1 MRRPG
6 STRRSRIRSA
16 PTRRGIA
23 SVHTCHQCY
32 RYPFYG
38 FNSSYLSNY
47 LDYVEALLGFNGY
60 EKNIG
65 VKFSSPRLTLRQ

>member
-1 MRRPG
+1 MNVV
-6 STRRSRIRSA
+6 A
-16 PTRRGIA
+16 YDA
-23 SVHTCHQCY
+23 
-32 RYPFYG
+32 
-38 FNSSYLSNY
+38 NY